1 MNTTILWIFSLK
13 FNVFEIQVRGDKML
27 SNMSFIWLSIVIVLT
42 ILELIT
48 TQLVS
53 IWFVVAGIIAF
64 IVSLFIDSIFIQI
77 AVFVVL
83 TVLLLIVTKPM
94 VKRIMDFKKVST
106 NSDRNIGKRALVVAE
121 INNKKETGE
130 VKVYSMIWTAR
141 SIDDTII
148 PENSEVII
156 ESIKGVKLIV
166 KKV

>member
-1 MNTTILWIFSLK
+1 
-13 FNVFEIQVRGDKML
+13 
-27 SNMSFIWLSIVIVLT
+27 
-42 ILELIT
+42 
-48 TQLVS
+48 
-53 IWFVVAGIIAF
+53 
-64 IVSLFIDSIFIQI
+64 
-77 AVFVVL
+77 
-83 TVLLLIVTKPM
+83 M

-166 KKV
+166 NKV